1 MEYESN
7 HRKLW
12 IVHPYDEE
20 YYDSFCFSVEGLLPN
35 HGIICHDKIIFR
47 CYCCRCCS
55 SIFCGRNSLH
65 FETNKHR
72 KNPDKSWLELKRFQ
86 HFSSCAIFHFSTR
99 FSLPVINKPFS
110 FGGKKWMLL
119 LWFALFVFRSK
130 LWWMVMLLLLS
141 RVATVFG
148 PHKINNKPHTHV
160 SAKLTVF
167 TNAVALLSIKCIHC
181 CPAYLRAQPN
191 RCYVYSLMI
200 CRRKLPPTLK
210 SYTAYEQMQIE
221 SSNSL
226 TRV

>member
-86 HFSSCAIFHFSTR
+86 HFSSSAIFHFSTR

-148 PHKINNKPHTHV
+148 PHTTQKKKYNNEINTKSTTNRIHT
-160 SAKLTVF
+160 F
-167 TNAVALLSIKCIHC
+167 
-181 CPAYLRAQPN
+181 QPSWL
-191 RCYVYSLMI
+191 CSLMPWLCYLSNAFI
-200 CRRKLPPTLK
+200 VAQHISGLNQIGATFIRSWFAEENCRRL
-210 SYTAYEQMQIE
+210 
-221 SSNSL
+221 
-226 TRV
+226 